1 MKLYHYLLSILLIL
15 TGLVFIV
22 YADIDIE
29 FIFILAACVFAVA
42 GVASIISYFVRDA
55 EESFYRLDLVHGIM
69 ALFLA
74 LVFVTKREEIA
85 EYFSIM
91 IGCILVANGVVK
103 LQHAVDMKRIDRK
116 MRKVT
121 ETWLIVVIFSLLCI
135 AAGTIAIYAPPS
147 EERTLFIYFGIAF
160 VVAGI
165 TDIFTQLVFNRK
177 VRAFN
182 KAAEEALAEKVEA
195 QSEAHQTKA
204 PQPADTSVK
213 EENVLEEIV
222 SEDAATP
229 EA

>member
-15 TGLVFIV
+15 TGLVFLV
-22 YADIDIE
+22 YSEIEVE
-29 FIFILAACVFAVA
+29 FICILAACVFAVA
-42 GVASIISYFVRDA
+42 GVASIISYFVREA
-55 EESFYRLDLVHGIM
+55 AESFYRLDLVHGIM

-195 QSEAHQTKA
+195 QSEAHQTEA
-204 PQPADTSVK
+204 HQPADTSVK

>member
-1 MKLYHYLLSILLIL
+1 MKLYHYLLSIVLIL
-15 TGLVFIV
+15 TGLVFLV
-22 YADIDIE
+22 YSEIEVE
-29 FIFILAACVFAVA
+29 FICIVAACAFAVA
-42 GVASIISYFVRDA
+42 GIASVISYFVREA
-55 EESFYRLDLVHGIM
+55 AESFYRLDLVHGIM

-74 LVFVTKREEIA
+74 VVFVTKREEIA

-121 ETWLIVVIFSLLCI
+121 ETWLIVVIFSLLVI

-147 EERTLFIYFGIAF
+147 EERTLFVYFGIAF

-165 TDIFTQLVFNRK
+165 TDIFTQFVFNRK
-177 VRAFN
+177 VRSFH
-182 KAAEEALAEKVEA
+182 KAAEEALEEKMDSQTAAHQAADPQPEEASDKVE
-195 QSEAHQTKA
+195 TI
-204 PQPADTSVK
+204 P
-213 EENVLEEIV
+213 EEIV
-222 SEDAATP
+222 SDAVDP